1 MSRIGRFYLTLGL
14 IAVGLPCRV
23 VQGAIADGSG
33 PGPNAGV
40 SQLTGIKRDDVLA
53 TACDPVMALIHLLS
67 DEISA
72 SKFGVNQSRQ
82 DFMAETAV
90 VAPARQG

>member
-14 IAVGLPCRV
+14 ISAGLPCRV

-53 TACDPVMALIHLLS
+53 TACDPVPIHSLS

-72 SKFGVNQSRQ
+72 SKFGVNQSGQ

-90 VAPARQG
+90 VASARQG